1 MAIEKQ
7 RKVKEEAEM
16 LEKAKKIKREALEKE
31 KIFLTVKALQVLD
44 KKSTRQQRQS
54 RSSSSSSSSSYS
66 SSSSDRSRKYVACIF
81 FFVILIQVCLVD
93 APRGVVIGVHLQ
105 GAARV
110 RSGELAARAAA
121 IRLGIGHT
129 AGENQPHV

>member
-1 MAIEKQ
+1 
-7 RKVKEEAEM
+7 M

-110 RSGELAARAAA
+110 RVRSGELAARAAA